1 MSNSIHHESQ
11 TIDYCALL
19 RLSCWLMKQSSCG
32 CFSSRPD
39 SSRLCFLG
47 NEPIYPLKRE
57 KCHGPRGSL
66 SFSPFSSS
74 AECWL
79 SGAER
84 SGRFWPPGSNAALS
98 NKASSLTREH
108 PVLYSRNYS
117 PPSVPANVWHLVM
130 LGLCF
135 TGTYKTYCICFTIFC
150 VVWCFDVKKN
160 FFSILKNL
168 SAWGETA
175 SRRQG

>member
-1 MSNSIHHESQ
+1 MSLINLYFKTVMSNSIHHESQ

-19 RLSCWLMKQSSCG
+19 RLSCWLMKQSSFG

-57 KCHGPRGSL
+57 KYHGPRGSL

-130 LGLCF
+130 LGSALLEP
-135 TGTYKTYCICFTIFC
+135 TKHIVY
-150 VVWCFDVKKN
+150 VLQ
-160 FFSILKNL
+160 FSV
-168 SAWGETA
+168 
-175 SRRQG
+175 